1 MTVAGKHETQ
11 SALVAAPSAQELRG
25 AIGILAERLGYGK
38 LHDRLV
44 RLNAFVSRRKPASPE
59 LLADRIYS
67 LSGGLRRQVPATLAF
82 HTVWSETFA
91 SAIGEENDKK
101 LEGIADRI
109 NATLTADERGVRDG
123 REAEL
128 DAAIG
133 EYEQVLAAAIGP
145 DAARLDMVLKAVPA
159 VVERLRA
166 RPLPASAPPSTTA
179 AKTTATAETAPAE

>member
-1 MTVAGKHETQ
+1 MVA
-11 SALVAAPSAQELRG
+11 VPSAQELRG
-25 AIGILAERLGYGK
+25 AIGLLAERLGYGK

-59 LLADRIYS
+59 LLADRIYN
-67 LSGGLRRQVPATLAF
+67 LSGGLRLQVPATLAF

-91 SAIGEENDKK
+91 GAIGEENDKK

-133 EYEQVLAAAIGP
+133 EYERVLAAAIGP

-166 RPLPASAPPSTTA
+166 RPLPDVAPPSATT
-179 AKTTATAETAPAE
+179 AKTTPTAETAPAE